1 DGSSVTA
8 GNVTTHSFTNFT
20 TDILT
25 RTVTLTTESFYGC
38 SDIATQEIVIYPT
51 PVPEFNANPQSQT
64 WPSNTVQFTNLTN
77 SGNWIYL
84 WNFGDAQTSTE
95 FEPVH
100 SYDQPGTY
108 TIILEVTNGRCSNTV
123 SHSIEILPIMP
134 VASFAEVDPGCSP
147 YTVQF
152 ENTSQNATSYVWDF
166 GDGSSSPDENPE
178 HTFFHG
184 GTYAVRLT
192 AFGPAGLDKY
202 QQLITVYQS
211 PIANLDV
218 APTFVYV
225 DDKAVK
231 CFNLSSYGDSY
242 LWEFGDGQ
250 TDTIFEPYHVYSEEG
265 IFDISL
271 TVYTDDGCEDK
282 FTLSP
287 AVTVEPA
294 GVLRYPTA
302 FRPNK
307 TGPTGGEVPSDP
319 NMINTVFFPPIKQQI
334 DNYHLQVFNRWGE
347 LLFESTDINIG
358 WDGYYKGRLS
368 QQDVYVWLVVGKY
381 NNGKPYKQAGDITLL
396 H

>member
-1 DGSSVTA
+1 M
-8 GNVTTHSFTNFT
+8 
-20 TDILT
+20 
-25 RTVTLTTESFYGC
+25 
-38 SDIATQEIVIYPT
+38 
-51 PVPEFNANPQSQT
+51 
-64 WPSNTVQFTNLTN
+64 
-77 SGNWIYL
+77 
-84 WNFGDAQTSTE
+84 
-95 FEPVH
+95 
-100 SYDQPGTY
+100 
-108 TIILEVTNGRCSNTV
+108 
-123 SHSIEILPIMP
+123 PI
-134 VASFAEVDPGCSP
+134 ASFADVDPGCSP

-152 ENTSQNATSYVWDF
+152 VNTSQNATSYVWDF

-192 AFGPAGLDKY
+192 AFGPGGMDKY

-211 PIANLDV
+211 PVANLDV
-218 APTFVYV
+218 APNFVYV

-231 CFNLSSYGDSY
+231 CFNLSSFGDSY
-242 LWEFGDGQ
+242 FWEFGDGA
-250 TDTIFEPYHVYSEEG
+250 TDTIYEPYHVYSEEG

-302 FRPNK
+302 FKPNK

-334 DNYHLQVFNRWGE
+334 DDYHLQVFNRWGE

-358 WDGYYKGRLS
+358 WDGYFKGQLCK
-368 QQDVYVWLVVGKY
+368 QDVYVWQVVGRF
-381 NNGKPYKQAGDITLL
+381 NNGKPYRQAGDITLL